1 MLHRVKCNSFNE
13 EKAKERDEMIL
24 LAIILLAILILTAV
38 VIVAVSIGGSVFI
51 LIFGDVIV
59 CIVFLILLVRW
70 LIKRRK

>member
-1 MLHRVKCNSFNE
+1 MFYRVKCNSFNE

-24 LAIILLAILILTAV
+24 LTIILLTILILTAV
-38 VIVAVSIGGSVFI
+38 VIVAVSVGGSAFI

-59 CIVFLILLVRW
+59 CIGFLILLGRW

>member
-1 MLHRVKCNSFNE
+1 
-13 EKAKERDEMIL
+13 MIL
-24 LAIILLAILILTAV
+24 LTIILLTILILTAV
-38 VIVAVSIGGSVFI
+38 VIVAVSVGGSAFI